1 MAVGSRNLAFAV
13 AEVGIEAIGHLLGD
27 FQGLLVAGDL
37 VVGHAGL
44 DVVAHH
50 VHLMALLDL
59 AESRALGVG
68 AGLDLERGVQ
78 IAVLVL
84 SAGDQIDQTIAQ
96 ILELRVV
103 LVGQRIG
110 GLFQPLVH
118 VGILEDHAIEI
129 GLLVTGHHAQI
140 AYGVA
145 PLVRQCLDLHAG
157 GVLRNI
163 NALLIVDNSSLI
175 RNHFLGNILAVLL
188 PERRSHRDFRDHR
201 RVLSFVLLPTAKT
214 HFIVRKIAALSSIV

>member
-84 SAGDQIDQTIAQ
+84 SAGDQIDQAVAQ
-96 ILELRVV
+96 ILELRIL
-103 LVGQRIG
+103 LVGQRICG
-110 GLFQPLVH
+110 FLQPLIH
-118 VGILEDHAIEI
+118 VGILEDHTVEI
-129 GLLVTGHHAQI
+129 GLLVTGHHAQVTHR
-140 AYGVA
+140 VA
-145 PLVRQCLDLHAG
+145 PLVGQSLDLHSG
-157 GVLRNI
+157 RILGDI
-163 NALLIVDNSSLI
+163 NALLVVDNGPLI
-175 RNHFLGNILAVLL
+175 RNHFLGNVLAILL